1 MKNDAL
7 IIDGLHHKYHKREKS
22 NWILKEINI
31 KIESGELLGLLGP
44 SGCGKTT
51 LLRLIAGFEY
61 PSKGRISLNDNEIS
75 NSNRILSPEK
85 RNICMVF
92 QDYALFP
99 HLTVIQNV
107 MFGLKNKKDR
117 SRVDYLL
124 NVVGLER
131 FVGRYPHELSG
142 GQKQRLAIARALA
155 PGTKF
160 ILLDEPFCSLD
171 MHVKLKLRSEL
182 PNILRECNASGLMVT
197 HDPEEAM
204 AICDKV
210 AVMNEGEIHQ
220 IDTPINLLNNPKS
233 IFVSSFILGNNIL
246 NLQKNGNS
254 YMSSLGEINSS
265 NLSNNSNM
273 KSMSI
278 SPKFISIK
286 RSKTGNAIVISK
298 EFLGEFL
305 IYKVSI
311 NEDILRVRTN
321 INNQLNNGDKCSI
334 SINKNSYY
342 FLYPGAQK
350 VYF

>member
-1 MKNDAL
+1 
-7 IIDGLHHKYHKREKS
+7 
-22 NWILKEINI
+22 
-31 KIESGELLGLLGP
+31 
-44 SGCGKTT
+44 
-51 LLRLIAGFEY
+51 
-61 PSKGRISLNDNEIS
+61 
-75 NSNRILSPEK
+75 
-85 RNICMVF
+85 
-92 QDYALFP
+92 
-99 HLTVIQNV
+99 
-107 MFGLKNKKDR
+107 
-117 SRVDYLL
+117 
-124 NVVGLER
+124 
-131 FVGRYPHELSG
+131 
-142 GQKQRLAIARALA
+142 
-155 PGTKF
+155 
-160 ILLDEPFCSLD
+160 

-182 PNILRECNASGLMVT
+182 PNILKECNASGLMVT

-204 AICDKV
+204 SICDKV

-220 IDTPINLLNNPKS
+220 IDTPINLLNNPKT

-265 NLSNNSNM
+265 NLLNDSNM

-321 INNQLNNGDKCSI
+321 INNQLNNGDKCFL